1 MKDLHAALEKDY
13 KDGTKENEV
22 MGKYTGTE
30 AIEQVNKA
38 LTLFCEK
45 TGLGTWPEAAAEEP
59 PADGEKPAEMEMEK
73 PAEDAPAMD
82 AEGGAED
89 APAEDAKKDDMMAA
103 MTSVSIG
110 LGDFGEIGSVEEL
123 PKLLVALAFSF
134 PVVGDAVKAQVMHWE
149 LGGDSDDHASFK

>member
-1 MKDLHAALEKDY
+1 
-13 KDGTKENEV
+13 

-30 AIEQVNKA
+30 AIEQVNQA

-45 TGLGTWPEAAAEEP
+45 TGLGTWPEAAPAEE
-59 PADGEKPAEMEMEK
+59 EKPAEMEMEK
-73 PAEDAPAMD
+73 PAEDAPPMEE
-82 AEGGAED
+82 AEGGGEE

-103 MTSVSIG
+103 MASVSIG

-149 LGGDSDDHASFK
+149 LGGDSDAHASFK